1 MPGHALSL
9 MIGSPLCPAL
19 PIFTL
24 VGRDVIAALFDFSD
38 ICSGICQGKLLGNW
52 KSDPLI
58 CVTQKL
64 RSVLGAGL
72 RSVGAARQPGQRSA
86 RACPPPS
93 PGHAVLGQTLP
104 GCSYLPHSTVHPSY
118 KHTHTHVHMVLI
130 IQVCALSPVG
140 SLNASLVVNE
150 GVKVRIVVELG
161 VIIHTP
167 CKIRR
172 FKAPLTLLLL

>member
-9 MIGSPLCPAL
+9 MIGSPRCPAL

-72 RSVGAARQPGQRSA
+72 CSVGAALQPGQRSA
-86 RACPPPS
+86 RVYPPPS
-93 PGHAVLGQTLP
+93 LGHTVLGQTLL

-118 KHTHTHVHMVLI
+118 KHTHTRAHGINH
-130 IQVCALSPVG
+130 P
-140 SLNASLVVNE
+140 SLC
-150 GVKVRIVVELG
+150 
-161 VIIHTP
+161 TFP
-167 CKIRR
+167 CGLFECISGCERR
-172 FKAPLTLLLL
+172 S